1 MILFIVKSIL
11 WAIFLL
17 AVSVAVIALVHDY
30 KTRNHN
36 DP

>member
-1 MILFIVKSIL
+1 MILFIVKSVL

-17 AVSVAVIALVHDY
+17 AVAATVIALVHDY